1 MYNLLSRL
9 GPYRSRY
16 SGCSKF
22 LLYAFSFFVP
32 LAGFLIGLAL
42 MGNRDAES
50 KRLGLTLLIL
60 AIVSTV
66 LGCCVGLT
74 ASVLI
79 SLLRNVQGLPTARV
93 YLEILQA

>member
-9 GPYRSRY
+9 GYHRSRY
-16 SGCSKF
+16 NGCAKF
-22 LLYAFSFFVP
+22 LLYALSFFIP

-42 MGNRDAES
+42 MGNRDPES

-66 LGCCVGLT
+66 LGCCVGCT
-74 ASVLI
+74 AS
-79 SLLRNVQGLPTARV
+79 LLLSPFREELK
-93 YLEILQA
+93 LEPGFT